1 MGVGRGLFH
10 LLIVY
15 KNNVSF
21 SARHILYI
29 SELSPVSIAWGMHT
43 LLFPY
48 DDQRE
53 SWARQS
59 AFPNTDGDAGVPA
72 LQASASGI

>member
-1 MGVGRGLFH
+1 
-10 LLIVY
+10 
-15 KNNVSF
+15 VSF

-59 AFPNTDGDAGVPA
+59 AFPNTDGDAGVPSNTDGDAGVPA